1 MPRRPSGRRR
11 LSKCQPL
18 AFSPFIR
25 FLTFASTARRKLPLP
40 DMSFDAKFP
49 TLSNKGKEKQLLE
62 SSDEEDS
69 QGEVQADFEFFDP
82 KATDFHGVKILLQN
96 YLDDKEWDLSGF
108 VDLILDQTTVGTV
121 VKVADDEDDALFAL
135 VTALNLARYKD
146 NKCVREL
153 KEFLLK
159 VCSEK
164 NVASD
169 LELLVEKKAKD
180 VGLLVSQRVMNL
192 PPQLLPPLYDGL
204 FDEVSW
210 ATEDKPTEQLR
221 GSFRFKS
228 YILITK
234 IYKLKHPKQ
243 MKPCRGEEENE
254 ETIFLKPED
263 EIFLEVLILTL
274 PTRLC
279 EKRKVIEKMHCSL
292 ALGPLHSLYTRSSL
306 HLKR

>member
-11 LSKCQPL
+11 LSKYQPL
-18 AFSPFIR
+18 AFSPFMR
-25 FLTFASTARRKLPLP
+25 SLTFASTARRKLPLP
-40 DMSFDAKFP
+40 DISFDSKYP
-49 TLSNKGKEKQLLE
+49 NLSIIGKSNNCWNPLMKKTLRERY
-62 SSDEEDS
+62 
-69 QGEVQADFEFFDP
+69 
-82 KATDFHGVKILLQN
+82 ILS
-96 YLDDKEWDLSGF
+96 W
-108 VDLILDQTTVGTV
+108 I
-121 VKVADDEDDALFAL
+121 ADDEDDALFAL
-135 VTALNLARYKD
+135 VTALNLARYKASHLVEVIIMFKGVCSYLLLCFAD
-146 NKCVREL
+146 NKCFREL

-210 ATEDKPTEQLR
+210 ATEDEPTEQLR

-234 IYKLKHPKQ
+234 IHKLTSWSFTFPIHSQLGTSQEAQEIPEFRQ
-243 MKPCRGEEENE
+243 R
-254 ETIFLKPED
+254 LKSLID
-263 EIFLEVLILTL
+263 EQ
-274 PTRLC
+274 
-279 EKRKVIEKMHCSL
+279 
-292 ALGPLHSLYTRSSL
+292 
-306 HLKR
+306 

>member
-1 MPRRPSGRRR
+1 MF
-11 LSKCQPL
+11 L
-18 AFSPFIR
+18 AY
-25 FLTFASTARRKLPLP
+25 ASTAIRKLSLP
-40 DMSFDAKFP
+40 DISFDAKFS

-82 KATDFHGVKILLQN
+82 KATDFQGVKILLQN

-121 VKVADDEDDALFAL
+121 VKVAYDEDDALFAL
-135 VTALNLARYKD
+135 VTALNLARYKASHD
-146 NKCVREL
+146 TKCFREL
-153 KEFLLK
+153 QEFLLK

-169 LELLVEKKAKD
+169 LELLLEKKAKD

-204 FDEVSW
+204 LDEVSW
-210 ATEDKPTEQLR
+210 ATEDEPTEELR

-243 MKPCRGEEENE
+243 RKPCRGEKENE

-263 EIFLEVLILTL
+263 EIFLELSSWSFTFPIQSQLVTSQELKNYQLTGLVMVVEAQKIPEFRQKLKSLID
-274 PTRLC
+274 
-279 EKRKVIEKMHCSL
+279 E
-292 ALGPLHSLYTRSSL
+292 
-306 HLKR
+306 